1 MKKSRMFRVLF
12 VICCLVLSACTPRQA
27 VVEGPVTEEPE
38 IAEKPGSGT
47 GKEETVPE
55 KKPALSRAEKFG
67 KKAGKALEAN
77 DTATASYYY
86 NRALAL
92 ADDKE
97 KQALMVPIKT
107 FVARADNLL
116 LEDLLASEKNR
127 IPVSL
132 ILYQLG
138 LNHAADGD
146 YDKAE
151 KIMERFVSNFP
162 DHENAEDAAEVAE
175 LVRKLGFKGN
185 RVGCLLPLSGK
196 FSTFGQMA
204 LKGIELAVME
214 FSKAYSQEIRVVV
227 KDTRSDNARA
237 VEMMNELVDENVA
250 AVVGPMVTAGAVSA
264 MAEKNRIP
272 IIAMTQKEEVALNGE
287 YVFSNFITPQ
297 MQARA
302 LVSYAFQNIG
312 VSKFA
317 VLYPE
322 DRYGRTYMNLFW
334 DMVEEVGG
342 TIVGAEAYSHGQ
354 TDFSDAIKKITGTYY
369 PVPYFL
375 KEQHEALL
383 ASIEEGE
390 ETLETEK
397 AEALERAEDASG
409 KNPHRQKRRGEEGEE
424 EDVAIVDFKAVFI
437 PDAPSKVSLIL
448 PQLAYHDATGIYL
461 LGTNIWHSP
470 RLLQD
475 AAGYVKNSVITE
487 GYFPRS
493 RKEKAADFAVAFQTL
508 YNEEPGFVE
517 ACAYDT
523 ITILVTT
530 AMDDLVAS
538 RQALKEGLK
547 TRMFDGVTGTTVF
560 DSNGNAQNEPFF
572 LTVKRGEFVEID
584 H

>member
-1 MKKSRMFRVLF
+1 MKKSGMSWVLF
-12 VICCLVLSACTPRQA
+12 VLCCFVLSACASRQV
-27 VVEGPVTEEPE
+27 VVEGPGKEEPK
-38 IAEKPGSGT
+38 IAEKPGSGA
-47 GKEETVPE
+47 GQAEKSLE
-55 KKPALSRAEKFG
+55 KKPSPSKAEKFG
-67 KKAGKALEAN
+67 KKAQKALEAN
-77 DTATASYYY
+77 DTATAAYYF
-86 NRALAL
+86 NRALSL

-97 KQALMVPIKT
+97 KQALMAPIKN
-107 FVARADNLL
+107 FLARADNLL
-116 LEDLLASEKNR
+116 LEDLLASEKNL

-132 ILYQLG
+132 ILYRLG

-151 KIMERFVSNFP
+151 KILERFVANFP
-162 DHENAEDAAEVAE
+162 DHENAGDAAEVVK
-175 LVRKLGFKGN
+175 LVRELGFKGN

-237 VEMMNELVDENVA
+237 VEMMNELVNENVA
-250 AVVGPMVTAGAVSA
+250 AVVGPMATAGAVA
-264 MAEKNRIP
+264 AVAEKNRIP
-272 IIAMTQKEEVALNGE
+272 IIAMTQKEDVALSGE

-302 LVSYAFQNIG
+302 LVSYAFQNLG

-342 TIVGAEAYSHGQ
+342 TIVGAESYSHDQ
-354 TDFSDAIKKITGTYY
+354 TDFSDAIKKLTGTYY
-369 PVPYFL
+369 PVPSFL
-375 KEQHEALL
+375 AEQHEALL
-383 ASIEEGE
+383 ASMKEGE
-390 ETLETEK
+390 EH
-397 AEALERAEDASG
+397 LEREEAEPFDTGRDQSG
-409 KNPHRQKRRGEEGEE
+409 KKSDKKRKRGDDEENEE
-424 EDVAIVDFKAVFI
+424 QAIVDFKALFI
-437 PDAPSKVSLIL
+437 PDEPSKVSMIL

-461 LGTNIWHSP
+461 LGTNIWHSS
-470 RLLQD
+470 RLLKD
-475 AAGYVKNSVITE
+475 AAGYVTNSVITE
-487 GYFPRS
+487 GYFSRS
-493 RKEKAADFAVAFQTL
+493 EKKKAADFAGAFQAL
-508 YNEEPGFVE
+508 YNEDPGFVE

-523 ITILVTT
+523 ITMLVTT
-530 AMDDLVAS
+530 AMDDLVES

-547 TRMFDGVTGTTVF
+547 SRMFDGVTGTTLF
-560 DSNGNAQNEPFF
+560 DSNGNAQSEPFF
-572 LTVKRGEFVEID
+572 LTVKRGRFVEID